1 MHTLGSGS
9 DQSSKTGHLRQSLV
23 IDDFRSQN
31 LVSKCGTTW
40 RAVSDRVM
48 GGISQATIRSEVIGT
63 VSCLRLSGSVQLE
76 NNGGFVQAALD
87 LDPTGAFVDASSY
100 SGLRLTV
107 RGNGELY
114 GVHLRTRD
122 TVRSW
127 QSYRAPFTAGI
138 EWRSIDL
145 PFNESTPHRLESP
158 MDVSRLKRVG
168 LVAIGREFCADF
180 SVSELALYP

>member
-1 MHTLGSGS
+1 MHTRAAGS
-9 DQSSKTGHLRQSLV
+9 DRSAKTGRLRQPVV
-23 IDDFRSQN
+23 IDDFCSQN
-31 LVSKCGTTW
+31 LVSNCGTTW

-48 GGISQATIRSEVIGT
+48 GGISKPTVRPEVIGT
-63 VSCLRLSGSVQLE
+63 VSCLRLSGNVQLE

-145 PFNESTPHRLESP
+145 PFNEFTPHRLESP

>member
-48 GGISQATIRSEVIGT
+48 GGISQATVRPEVIGT
-63 VSCLRLSGSVQLE
+63 VSCLRLSGNVKLE

-87 LDPTGAFVDASSY
+87 LDPTGAFVDASSF

-107 RGNGELY
+107 RGNGEFY

-127 QSYRAPFTAGI
+127 QSYRTPFTADI
-138 EWRSIDL
+138 DWRSIDL
-145 PFNESTPHRLESP
+145 PFDEFTPHRLESP
-158 MDVSRLKRVG
+158 IDISRLKRVG

-180 SVSELALYP
+180 SACELAFYP